1 MLQVTGVSLTL
12 GSKKLFEDVNLKFT
26 NGNCYGVIGANG
38 AGKSTFLKVL
48 AGDIDPQKGEVSMG
62 KNERMSVLSQNQN
75 AFDDCTV
82 LRTVLLGH
90 KHLVDIMD
98 EKDFSLRL
106 AQLREKKGV
115 SARDM
120 SLSIGQNP
128 GYINNIESGK
138 SMPSLSGIFYICD
151 YLGITPSEFFDLESQ
166 NPTRLN
172 DVIKDLKR
180 LNDKQLEAISTIIKD
195 IIKE

>member
-1 MLQVTGVSLTL
+1 
-12 GSKKLFEDVNLKFT
+12 
-26 NGNCYGVIGANG
+26 
-38 AGKSTFLKVL
+38 
-48 AGDIDPQKGEVSMG
+48 
-62 KNERMSVLSQNQN
+62 
-75 AFDDCTV
+75 
-82 LRTVLLGH
+82 
-90 KHLVDIMD
+90 MD

-138 SMPSLSGIFYICD
+138 SMPSLSGIFYICE
-151 YLGITPSEFFDLESQ
+151 YLGITPSEFFDLDSG

-172 DVIKDLKR
+172 DVVQDLKR
-180 LNDKQLEAISTIIKD
+180 LNDKQLDTISTLIKEIIKN
-195 IIKE
+195 

>member
-1 MLQVTGVSLTL
+1 
-12 GSKKLFEDVNLKFT
+12 
-26 NGNCYGVIGANG
+26 
-38 AGKSTFLKVL
+38 
-48 AGDIDPQKGEVSMG
+48 
-62 KNERMSVLSQNQN
+62 
-75 AFDDCTV
+75 
-82 LRTVLLGH
+82 
-90 KHLVDIMD
+90 MD

-151 YLGITPSEFFDLESQ
+151 YLGITPSEFFDIDSK

-172 DVIKDLKR
+172 DIANDLKR
-180 LNDKQLEAISTIIKD
+180 LNDNQLNTIAALIKD
-195 IIKE
+195 IIKD